1 MSSSKV
7 ILYAYPQ
14 SPFAAKLELV
24 LTLKQI
30 PYHYVEVERMP
41 PRPALHLLN
50 ITYRRIPVLAIDS
63 DLYLDTSLAVQAL
76 EERFP
81 DSPSLSQSHWGLQT
95 ATAFH
100 WSDRAIFQ
108 LAAGALPWTELP
120 EVFVKDRSAYRG
132 GQIDPQ
138 TMVAARPKVLSALRS
153 HIRIQLVS
161 SCRLQDLVEKQ
172 LASRSSEKTF
182 LLGTDKPTYLDI
194 SLYFSLNWVSG
205 MSSILLECWKLFG
218 VLKAVRNTGFG
229 TADSIFKPASG
240 TSPDFPLT
248 FAWMTL
254 VKSAVKDAT
263 STAPGKISLNPEDA
277 VTSITSSPASKTIT
291 VDERDPLLV
300 AKWFAIGD
308 LVEITPNDV
317 GKVPQ
322 KGKLVGLD
330 KVKVSL
336 EVQVEGGKGMCTVH
350 APRLGFDVK
359 KINQ

>member
-24 LTLKQI
+24 LTLKQV

-153 HIRIQLVS
+153 HIVFPTVLSCFRNNVIIRTADSTRLVLS
-161 SCRLQDLVEKQ
+161 FAGPGREATRKSIVGKD
-172 LASRSSEKTF
+172 F

-194 SLYFSLNWVSG
+194 SLYFSLNWVS
-205 MSSILLECWKLFG
+205 
-218 VLKAVRNTGFG
+218 GFG

>member
-1 MSSSKV
+1 MSRPKV

-41 PRPALHLLN
+41 PRPALQLLN

-76 EERFP
+76 EERFS
-81 DSPSLSQSHWGLQT
+81 DSPSLSQSHWALQT
-95 ATAFH
+95 AAAFH

-120 EVFVKDRSAYRG
+120 EAFVKDRSAYRG

-138 TMVAARPKVLSALRS
+138 MMVAARPKVLSALRS
-153 HIRIQLVS
+153 HLVRISPSRYLDKGMGVDGEAQIIVVLS
-161 SCRLQDLVEKQ
+161 RLQDLVEKQ

-182 LLGTDKPTYLDI
+182 LLGTKNPNYLDI
-194 SLYFSLNWVSG
+194 SLYFSLNWVS
-205 MSSILLECWKLFG
+205 
-218 VLKAVRNTGFG
+218 GFG

-248 FAWMTL
+248 FAWMAL
-254 VKSAVKDAT
+254 VKSAVKEAT
-263 STAPGKISLNPEDA
+263 STAPGKKSLSPEEA
-277 VTSITSSPASKTIT
+277 ATSITSSPASMTIT
-291 VDERDPLLV
+291 VDEKDPLLV
-300 AKWFAIGD
+300 AKWFGIGD

-336 EVQVEGGKGMCTVH
+336 EVKAKGGKGKCTVH

-359 KINQ
+359 KVKE

>member
-24 LTLKQI
+24 LTLKQV

-120 EVFVKDRSAYRG
+120 EGFVKDRSAYRG

-153 HIRIQLVS
+153 HI
-161 SCRLQDLVEKQ
+161 DLVEKQ

-205 MSSILLECWKLFG
+205 MSCILLECWKLFG
-218 VLKAVRNTGFG
+218 VLNAARITGFG

-254 VKSAVKDAT
+254 IKSAVEDAT
-263 STAPGKISLNPEDA
+263 STAPGKKHLSPEDA

-291 VDERDPLLV
+291 VDEWDPLLV

-336 EVQVEGGKGMCTVH
+336 EVQAEGGKGTCTVH

-359 KINQ
+359 KIN